1 VKVEKIDW
9 DQKTLSAL
17 LQENLILHD
26 LIEELHR
33 QIAWFNEKM
42 DRQHVRLIEE
52 HRALMLEVDDNEED
66 LDSWVER
73 IRRRPVR

>member
-1 VKVEKIDW
+1 MEETDW
-9 DQKTLSAL
+9 DKKTLSAL
-17 LQENLILHD
+17 LEENRLLYE

-33 QIAWFNEKM
+33 QIAWFDKYM
-42 DRQHVRLIEE
+42 DRQNARLIEE